1 VNPVAEYPNSRGDD
15 GDTAD
20 APAGAVAGGWSRD
33 RQHVA
38 IVLWPGFL
46 AAATATLLFFAVF
59 DPTAIV
65 ENTALEGVISNHEA
79 GYAAGF
85 FFFWVLAT
93 GSSALT
99 LYLARTQPG
108 ELNLGGSTGSQDR
121 P

>member
-1 VNPVAEYPNSRGDD
+1 MAEHPNGRRGED
-15 GDTAD
+15 GTDAE
-20 APAGAVAGGWSRD
+20 APASAADGGWSRD

-59 DPTAIV
+59 DPTSIV
-65 ENTALEGVISNHEA
+65 ENTALEAVIPNHEA

-85 FFFWVLAT
+85 FFFWALAT

-108 ELNLGGSTGSQDR
+108 ERGPGGSIGPQDR